1 MNNGIHP
8 QFYSKGNTLSLI
20 SLHFISLCCHYYT
33 YRDDSELYSG
43 KTGISDSSI
52 VVTLN
57 DIPRESRLLSVDALV
72 KEGYVL
78 VGIPADL

>member
-1 MNNGIHP
+1 MRSTRAFKILANVCRLILACTFILSG
-8 QFYSKGNTLSLI
+8 FSKVV
-20 SLHFISLCCHYYT
+20 
-33 YRDDSELYSG
+33 
-43 KTGISDSSI
+43 

>member
-1 MNNGIHP
+1 M
-8 QFYSKGNTLSLI
+8 
-20 SLHFISLCCHYYT
+20 
-33 YRDDSELYSG
+33 YSG

-78 VGIPADL
+78 VGIPADS